1 MELDECL
8 ERLYKGL
15 LLPEVTVRALCFKLK
30 EMLVKESNVVH
41 IQTPVTVVGDIHGQ
55 FHDMLDIFQIGGPVP
70 DTNYLFLG
78 DYVDRGLYSV
88 ETIMLLIVLKLRYP
102 NRIHLLRGNHES
114 RQITQSYGFY
124 TECLNKYGEGSKVW
138 QYLTDF
144 FDYLVLCC
152 IIDDEIFCV
161 HGGLSPNV
169 QTIDQIK
176 IIDRFREI
184 PHDGAMA
191 DLVWSDPEEIN
202 TNSIGHREEFY
213 RESSQQFQV
222 SPRGAGYTFGRC
234 VVEKFLQCN
243 NMDRIYR
250 AHQLCNEGYQ
260 VYFNGLVTT
269 VWSAPNYCY
278 RCGNKASIL
287 ELYSKNEFY
296 FNVFEEAPENKL
308 LNENVNT
315 LVVNNKAIADYFEVG
330 SSSSS
335 SAEGPLDEI
344 DVFSDSYQAKSAS
357 ARRVEY
363 FL

>member
-202 TNSIGHREEFY
+202 TSSIGHREEFY

-234 VVEKFLQCN
+234 VVEKFLHCN

-315 LVVNNKAIADYFEVG
+315 LVVNNKAIADYFEDD
-330 SSSSS
+330 SSNSS
-335 SAEGPLDEI
+335 SAEGSLDET